1 MQAGLSLASAAI
13 LYLSTTWLIAFGMS
27 LDLKQP
33 AQQIWKEQYSWL
45 ALHYVGIGF
54 IAYALVFGYEKAQMI
69 GMLLVVV
76 PMILLRLSQKQY
88 LDRTRQVVTE
98 LREKNQALEKSYKEI
113 NNLNEGLLETLA
125 EIIDLRD
132 SYVLGHSRQVA
143 TYAAE
148 IARLLGLHEKQVEL
162 VRRGGLLH
170 DIGKLGVTMELLSKP
185 GRLTPEEYEEI
196 KKHASLGATLVE
208 KNLFLRSL
216 SPMIRHHHEYYN
228 GQGYPDGL
236 KANDIPIE
244 SRILAVADAI
254 DAMAHDRPYRKGLPV
269 DAIVSELNHHRNT
282 QFDPLIVDAAAVLL
296 TGSSRQS
303 TALIPSK
310 GISDLNATL
319 VSEVR
324 PI

>member
-1 MQAGLSLASAAI
+1 M
-13 LYLSTTWLIAFGMS
+13 
-27 LDLKQP
+27 
-33 AQQIWKEQYSWL
+33 
-45 ALHYVGIGF
+45 GIGF
-54 IAYALVFGYEKAQMI
+54 IAYALTFGYERARLI
-69 GMLLVVV
+69 GMLAVVV

-132 SYVLGHSRQVA
+132 AEVIGHSRQVA
-143 TYAAE
+143 RYAAE
-148 IARLLGLHEKQVEL
+148 IARLLGLHEKQVDL

-170 DIGKLGVTMELLSKP
+170 DIGKLGIALELLSKP
-185 GRLTPEEYEEI
+185 SSFTPEEYEEI
-196 KKHASLGATLVE
+196 KRHASLGATLVE
-208 KNLFLRSL
+208 KNLFLRAL
-216 SPMIRHHHEYYN
+216 SPMIRHHHEHYN

-254 DAMAHDRPYRKGLPV
+254 DAMAYDRPYRKGLSV
-269 DAIVSELNHHRNT
+269 DAIVSELKRQKGA
-282 QFDPLIVDAAAVLL
+282 QFDPLVVEVAAMFL
-296 TGSSRQS
+296 TGTLNAS
-303 TALIPSK
+303 TAPSV
-310 GISDLNATL
+310 GQENSDLGSSFWTDL
-319 VSEVR
+319 Q